1 LKGSFVE
8 IVGSDEI
15 LIHSV
20 SSQFMAKVGKIINDP
35 VHGFITIPSGL
46 IQDVVDHPYFQR
58 LRRIKQLGLTD
69 MVYPGAHHTRF
80 HHAIGAMHLMGLA
93 IDTLREKGHSIS
105 IQEEEGAKLAV
116 LLHDIGHGPFSHALE
131 SSILQGVTHEILSL
145 AFMERLNFLF
155 GHRLELAIAIFKG
168 EYCRPFFN
176 QLVSGQLDIDRMDY
190 LRRDCFFTGVAEGS
204 ISAER
209 LIKMIDIANDELVVE
224 EKAIY
229 SVENFL
235 SSRRLMYWQ
244 VYLHKT
250 TVSAEEMVIQLIR
263 RARFLVVG
271 GVRLEMPIALQPF
284 FEKSF
289 GLTDFLSEPTYL
301 NTFSLLDDYDIWF
314 CIKNWVCH
322 PDFVL
327 SFLARGLMERRLL
340 KVRISAERLD
350 SNSLEELRK
359 FYELELGISSED
371 VSYLVFEKEVSNS
384 AYISGGNRIN
394 VIYRNGDILDLSQ
407 TTDLPNISGM
417 TTVVKKYIICQPKT
431 ISLRTFAGK

>member
-1 LKGSFVE
+1 
-8 IVGSDEI
+8 
-15 LIHSV
+15 
-20 SSQFMAKVGKIINDP
+20 MAKAGKIINDP
-35 VHGFITIPSGL
+35 VHGFITIPPGL

-69 MVYPGAHHTRF
+69 LVYPGAHHTRF

-93 IDTLREKGHSIS
+93 IETLREKGHSIS
-105 IQEEEGAKLAV
+105 KEEEEGARLAV
-116 LLHDIGHGPFSHALE
+116 LLHDVGHGPFSHALE
-131 SSILQGVTHEILSL
+131 SSILQGVPHEMLSL

-155 GHRLELAIAIFKG
+155 GHRLNLAIAIFKG
-168 EYCRPFFN
+168 EYHRPFFN

-209 LIKMIDIANDELVVE
+209 ILKMIDISGDELVVE

-250 TVSAEEMVIQLIR
+250 TVSAEEMVIQLMR
-263 RARFLVVG
+263 RARFLMDG
-271 GVRLEMPIALQPF
+271 GVRLTMPPALLPF
-284 FEKSF
+284 FERSF
-289 GLTDFLSEPTYL
+289 GLPDFLSDPSHL
-301 NTFSLLDDYDIWF
+301 NAFSMLDDYDIWY
-314 CIKNWVCH
+314 CIKNWVSH

-327 SFLARGLMERRLL
+327 SFLARGLMDRRLL
-340 KVRISAERLD
+340 KVRISAEPVDAL
-350 SNSLEELRK
+350 SLEELRK
-359 FYELELGISSED
+359 AYEIELGISAED
-371 VSYLVFEKEVSNS
+371 VTYLVFEKEVSNS

-394 VIYRNGDILDLSQ
+394 VKYRNGEILDLSQ
-407 TTDLPNISGM
+407 TTDLPNINGM
-417 TTVVKKYIICQPKT
+417 TTVVKKYIVCQPKT